1 MSSRP
6 IGASSRP
13 SESRPPGAWPSYAA
27 LAAVGYVIYGLGAVG
42 PYLRERLGLSDAEV
56 GLHSTALAVGLIAAG
71 VAAAE
76 VGRRFGERVARGAA
90 VVCLAPA
97 VVAIGAAPSIV
108 ATLAAAGLVGFG
120 AGTLLGY
127 ANASLGAAGGRVA
140 RRQLARG
147 NVWAMVA
154 AFAAPLALASAATSG
169 IGWSFGLA
177 PAVVLLTVVASDLRF
192 RPRMPVTAARA
203 PGDDRLP
210 RAFWR
215 AWAYVVAVVG
225 VEFSI
230 VFWAATLVE
239 RRAGTSIPE
248 ATSIAALFLGGMFTG
263 RLVMGYG
270 LAAGRA
276 PRPTAWVA
284 LAVVGVGGLV
294 AWVTTSPVVAAAG
307 LFVAG
312 LGVAGLYPLGVA
324 AALATAPGRLALAGN
339 RLTVASGL
347 AILVAPLALGA
358 IADVT
363 GVVAGWGL
371 VIALVAAAVVLAT
384 GLSGEREVDAAISPA
399 APGAQP
405 GSGARPD

>member
-1 MSSRP
+1 VTSHSTGALSR
-6 IGASSRP
+6 R
-13 SESRPPGAWPSYAA
+13 SEPRHRGAWPSYAA

-42 PYLRERLGLSDAEV
+42 PYLRERLRLSDAEL
-56 GLHSTALAVGLIAAG
+56 GLHSTALAIGLIAAG

-76 VGRRFGERVARGAA
+76 LGRRFGERVARGAA
-90 VVCLAPA
+90 VGCL
-97 VVAIGAAPSIV
+97 VVAIAVIATAPSIV
-108 ATLAAAGLVGFG
+108 GTLAAAGLIGFG
-120 AGTLLGY
+120 SGTLLGY
-127 ANASLGAAGGRVA
+127 ANASLGAVGGTVA

-169 IGWSFGLA
+169 IGWPGGLI
-177 PAVVLLTVVASDLRF
+177 PAVGLLAVVAFDLRLP
-192 RPRMPVTAARA
+192 PRMPVTTARSA
-203 PGDDRLP
+203 GDDRLP
-210 RAFWR
+210 RTFWR
-215 AWAYVVAVVG
+215 AWAYVVAVVA

-248 ATSIAALFLGGMFTG
+248 ATSIAALFLGGMFAG
-263 RLVMGYG
+263 RLAMGYG

-276 PRPTAWVA
+276 PRPTAWAALGVVA
-284 LAVVGVGGLV
+284 VGGLI
-294 AWVTTSPVVAAAG
+294 AWVTTSPVVAGLG

-324 AALATAPGRLALAGN
+324 AALAAAPGLLALAGN

-363 GVVAGWGL
+363 GVVASWGL
-371 VIALVAAAVVLAT
+371 VFALVAAAFGLAA
-384 GLSGEREVDAAISPA
+384 GLSGEPDLDSAISPVE
-399 APGAQP
+399 PGVRP
-405 GSGARPD
+405 G

>member
-1 MSSRP
+1 MSSHP
-6 IGASSRP
+6 IGAPSRL

-90 VVCLAPA
+90 VVCLVAA
-97 VVAIGAAPSIV
+97 VVLIGAAPSIV
-108 ATLAAAGLVGFG
+108 ATLAAAGLIGFG

-127 ANASLGAAGGRVA
+127 ANASLGASGGTVA

-169 IGWSFGLA
+169 IGWPGGLA
-177 PAVVLLTVVASDLRF
+177 PAVGLLAVVASELRF
-192 RPRMPVTAARA
+192 RPRMPVTASRTA
-203 PGDDRLP
+203 GDDRLP
-210 RAFWR
+210 GTFWR
-215 AWAYVVAVVG
+215 AWTYVVAVVA

-248 ATSIAALFLGGMFTG
+248 ATSIAALFLGGMFAG
-263 RLVMGYG
+263 RLAMGYG
-270 LAAGRA
+270 LAAGHA
-276 PRPTAWVA
+276 PRSTARAA
-284 LAVVGVGGLV
+284 LVVVGVGGLV

-384 GLSGEREVDAAISPA
+384 GLSGEREVDAAIRPA
-399 APGAQP
+399 APGPQP
-405 GSGARPD
+405 GSGARFG